1 MSQQSITIKTVTAPA
16 FKDLS
21 AMLTPRLKLVVSYTL
36 GGTSFL
42 TGATFARGYEIA
54 IQHDRKSDQGFT
66 SLILD
71 GKGNPT
77 AGIEGAKRFSAKTLE
92 RIADEVRNGKYD
104 ELIARLYDKA
114 KSNRSEH
121 AWPESILPLVE
132 PIVIPSDGFSDG
144 GCAYTE
150 EEMAVS

>member
-66 SLILD
+66 SLMARAIQLLVSRALSD
-71 GKGNPT
+71 SQPRHWNESPT
-77 AGIEGAKRFSAKTLE
+77 K
-92 RIADEVRNGKYD
+92 
-104 ELIARLYDKA
+104 
-114 KSNRSEH
+114 
-121 AWPESILPLVE
+121 
-132 PIVIPSDGFSDG
+132 
-144 GCAYTE
+144 CA
-150 EEMAVS
+150 MASTMN